1 VALPAEHAT
10 VMTAANHALLI
21 FKRHSVESFTY
32 FAGSGWS
39 KADMPAQEDWNT
51 YLVHFQELHEH
62 PVVFTWR
69 RK

>member
-1 VALPAEHAT
+1 
-10 VMTAANHALLI
+10 
-21 FKRHSVESFTY
+21 
-32 FAGSGWS
+32 
-39 KADMPAQEDWNT
+39 MPAQEDWNT